1 MVAAEGDLDAPQSS
15 TRGSCHTRVIS
26 LVFCL
31 PLLLGL
37 SLSST
42 HPYVRQSLAH
52 NLSLSCLVW
61 AAAMLSGFMP
71 AGQGLK
77 TGSSV
82 QSRKVSLGGPP
93 LAAQRQTLPL
103 PAMLGGRH
111 GTSTAG
117 MTLQESGSLRGEVG
131 RARCLGQK
139 RQRLPSLEP
148 TQRRAAITY
157 ACHLSNHCQAQP
169 KGPDNRLPGLSM
181 VDAGDLCQQASLATT
196 MSHHRSRY
204 TARPLDGSS

>member
-111 GTSTAG
+111 GTSAAG
-117 MTLQESGSLRGEVG
+117 MTLQESGSLRGEGGGGHGAWDKRDRG
-131 RARCLGQK
+131 RQVLSQHNDV
-139 RQRLPSLEP
+139 QRLLMPATSPIIARPSP
-148 TQRRAAITY
+148 RALTI
-157 ACHLSNHCQAQP
+157 
-169 KGPDNRLPGLSM
+169 
-181 VDAGDLCQQASLATT
+181 ASLDFRWSTQAIYA
-196 MSHHRSRY
+196 SK
-204 TARPLDGSS
+204 PP